1 MKHVFAVFP
10 GSRSVSFVA
19 GSTRFIGS
27 GARRFAARVRFP
39 DDRYKECCVNIR
51 SVCSSAAAA
60 LGIGWSAWSSSAMA
74 GTVFVHAAYVPVA
87 AVCPPARAPRAAYA
101 PSPAYVVQASVTAAA
116 TAATVATVAPPVKPL
131 PYAAVPIP
139 LPCGAAVPAAVPV
152 RNIVYAQPVRAVPAV
167 TVSAIAAPR

>member
-1 MKHVFAVFP
+1 M
-10 GSRSVSFVA
+10 
-19 GSTRFIGS
+19 
-27 GARRFAARVRFP
+27 
-39 DDRYKECCVNIR
+39 NIR

-60 LGIGWSAWSSSAMA
+60 LGIGWSAWSSSALG
-74 GTVFVHAAYVPVA
+74 GTVFVHAAYVPTA
-87 AVCPPARAPRAAYA
+87 AVCPPPRAPRPAYA

-116 TAATVATVAPPVKPL
+116 AVAAVAPPVKAL

-139 LPCGAAVPAAVPV
+139 LPCGANAPAAVPA